1 FDKIIL
7 KTMSGEEI
15 KFYNS
20 EFSDCVD
27 ILAIIKGKFYFE
39 V

>member
-1 FDKIIL
+1 
-7 KTMSGEEI
+7 

>member
-1 FDKIIL
+1 
-7 KTMSGEEI
+7 
-15 KFYNS
+15 YNS